1 MRRREFIAGLG
12 SAAAWPVMFADTR
25 RNWTLAPD
33 VITAQHLD
41 RDAVAA
47 GDSHLLSRNEWTGG
61 DV

>member
-12 SAAAWPVMFADTR
+12 STAAWPRHSSQGMAAWPVMF
-25 RNWTLAPD
+25 
-33 VITAQHLD
+33 VIMAKHLD

-47 GDSHLLSRNEWTGG
+47 GEPHLLSRNEWTGG